1 MRIGSDV
8 LRVEVHRKR
17 VGLAEINVKVAK
29 LMRDDV
35 DGDDDAN
42 DRHQTD
48 DKKYF
53 TGRNPSSGAAL
64 ALSESAFVE
73 FCGAPENKNER
84 PPVADQSAELK
95 VAVVVKQN
103 QEAKNDEEQAAENTA
118 GPWAGWRSVGHG
130 RLFSLPRV
138 GIGVVRRRRWWS
150 GCHRRRGCTG
160 CANVTVHRRQ
170 SGGQKNRANHNKK
183 NRKGVAE
190 GKIAVA
196 QFIQ

>member
-1 MRIGSDV
+1 MAGDTKGCFVGGTDRDGATAGMDQDMRIGSDV

-42 DRHQTD
+42 DHHKTD
-48 DKKYF
+48 DEEDF
-53 TGRNPSSGAAL
+53 AGSDPSSCAAL
-64 ALSESAFVE
+64 ALCESAFVK
-73 FCGAPENKNER
+73 FCGSPKNKNER

-103 QEAKNDEEQAAENTA
+103 QEAKNDQEQTAENTA
-118 GPWAGWRSVGHG
+118 GPWAGWRSVSHG

-150 GCHRRRGCTG
+150 GSHWRRGCTG
-160 CANVTVHRRQ
+160 RANVTVHRRQ
-170 SGGQKNRANHNKK
+170 CGS
-183 NRKGVAE
+183 
-190 GKIAVA
+190 
-196 QFIQ
+196 

>member
-1 MRIGSDV
+1 PKPMLEED
-8 LRVEVHRKR
+8 
-17 VGLAEINVKVAK
+17 
-29 LMRDDV
+29 
-35 DGDDDAN
+35 DGDYDAK
-42 DRHQTD
+42 DQHKTD
-48 DKKYF
+48 EEEDF
-53 TGRNPSSGAAL
+53 ARRDPSSCAAL
-64 ALSESAFVE
+64 ALSESAFVK
-73 FCGAPENKNER
+73 FCGAPENKNKR

-160 CANVTVHRRQ
+160 CANVTVHRR
-170 SGGQKNRANHNKK
+170 
-183 NRKGVAE
+183 
-190 GKIAVA
+190 
-196 QFIQ
+196 